1 MKITMLTVG
10 STGDVRPYILLG
22 RELLSRGHRITI
34 ATFSRFREDIE
45 AAGLSYFPLSGD
57 AEEICPFDEPAAIA
71 YNRDGDR
78 LHLAGNL
85 LLKNGSGQPY
95 ALIRGTFLVIGVS
108 SGAYVSLTDA
118 QIIQLR
124 ARICRDRLPYSGSNA
139 APCRLS

>member
-1 MKITMLTVG
+1 MREWGNGAYPDGTA
-10 STGDVRPYILLG
+10 G
-22 RELLSRGHRITI
+22 REVVVLVVEPGKTPEVRRIRPTTE
-34 ATFSRFREDIE
+34 AVREMV
-45 AAGLSYFPLSGD
+45 GGD